1 MTKNIELLG
10 HASIKIDKIY
20 FDPFQLTE
28 NYNDA
33 EYIFITHSHYDHF
46 SEEDILKVKSENSVI
61 IITNDLYEKT
71 LLLGFASD
79 KIIVVEPNKTYNIN
93 GLEFATIPAY
103 NINKPFHPKENNWVG
118 YILELEDKKI
128 YIAGDTDVTEES
140 KNVICDIA
148 LVPVGGTYTMTC
160 YEAAELVN
168 IIKPKK
174 VIPIHYAEIVGE
186 KQDAIKF
193 KGNVNNNIKVE
204 IQI

>member
-1 MTKNIELLG
+1 LL
-10 HASIKIDKIY
+10 
-20 FDPFQLTE
+20 
-28 NYNDA
+28 
-33 EYIFITHSHYDHF
+33 
-46 SEEDILKVKSENSVI
+46 
-61 IITNDLYEKT
+61 EKT
-71 LLLGFASD
+71 LQLGFN
-79 KIIVVEPNKTYNIN
+79 KENVITVIPNNVYNVLGIKVS
-93 GLEFATIPAY
+93 TILAY
-103 NINKPFHPKENNWVG
+103 NLNKKFHPKENNWVG